1 MNQSTPN
8 ICCSSNILATVH
20 KMAIMTL
27 SIACGWGT
35 NEGTPQKFQMSKW
48 LLPTDQQNTFTAQQV
63 DRLNMTFTITLLF
76 STNLLRIRLG
86 IPSHKYQRHCSLLT
100 NHHTAFTYLFLLLY
114 TFLNSLHFD
123 AHRHRNAQTRTNTQY
138 SFLISTIQMIST
150 IQSFKEL
157 CCCWPKHNL
166 ITSHVQGTETIQK
179 SCKSH
184 TQTEIN

>member
-86 IPSHKYQRHCSLLT
+86 IPSHTNISVTAVYWQITTQLSHICSYCYILSWTLSILMHTDTEMHRRAQTHSIHSWSRRFKWSRRFSLLK
-100 NHHTAFTYLFLLLY
+100 NYAAA
-114 TFLNSLHFD
+114 D
-123 AHRHRNAQTRTNTQY
+123 QNT
-138 SFLISTIQMIST
+138 I
-150 IQSFKEL
+150 
-157 CCCWPKHNL
+157 
-166 ITSHVQGTETIQK
+166 
-179 SCKSH
+179 
-184 TQTEIN
+184 